1 MTAPDMTLTPE
12 ERVEIIDMLVR
23 RGVHV
28 YTFYKSRRVVEI
40 KYEGH
45 RVVIK
50 YADGGADA
58 ISAAHF
64 SRRKFI
70 AVL

>member
-1 MTAPDMTLTPE
+1 MTLTPE
-12 ERVEIIDMLVR
+12 ERVEIIDALIK

-28 YTFYKSRRVVEI
+28 YTYYKSRRIVEI
-40 KYEGH
+40 KQEGG
-45 RVVIK
+45 RVIIK
-50 YADGGADA
+50 YDNGSSDVL
-58 ISAAHF
+58 SVAHF

>member
-1 MTAPDMTLTPE
+1 MTAPDMTPE

-28 YTFYKSRRVVEI
+28 YTFYKSRRLVEI
-40 KYEGH
+40 KQEGG
-45 RVVIK
+45 RVIIK
-50 YADGGADA
+50 YADGSADVL
-58 ISAAHF
+58 SAAHF